1 MSEPGEITLLLQQ
14 ANQGDGHAAD
24 RLFRLVEKELR
35 AIAANR
41 QRQVHQDVTLTGVV
55 DEAFCKLIGQN
66 NTQWKTGDRQ
76 KFFQYAAT
84 KIHNILVDSL
94 RASQRAKRRNEY
106 QRVGLDFADPDD
118 KADGVESHTLLL
130 DLKTAL
136 DEMPPES
143 ETDATIFRIRY
154 FLGCTIEET
163 AEIMGVSESE
173 VSRAFQRVRL
183 WLQWAMKSYSQ
194 DNEQ

>member
-163 AEIMGVSESE
+163 AEIMGVPKAKSAEL
-173 VSRAFQRVRL
+173 SREFG
-183 WLQWAMKSYSQ
+183 YGC
-194 DNEQ
+194 NGP